1 MRKEEA
7 RPFSLETKPLSSLH
21 VTCMCAVSLTDRSI
35 GIAAYTT
42 NEFRRDATMRAEFL
56 Y

>member
-1 MRKEEA
+1 MRREEA
-7 RPFSLETKPLSSLH
+7 RSFNLKTKALSSLH
-21 VTCMCAVSLTDRSI
+21 VTCICAVSLTDRSI
-35 GIAAYTT
+35 GIASYTT